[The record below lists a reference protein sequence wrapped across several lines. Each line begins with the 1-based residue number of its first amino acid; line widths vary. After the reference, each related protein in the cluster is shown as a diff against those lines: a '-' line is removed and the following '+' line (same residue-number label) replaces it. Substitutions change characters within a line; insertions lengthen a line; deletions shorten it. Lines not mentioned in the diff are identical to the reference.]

1 MYKKYIK
8 IQIMSL
14 CLFLCLGMMPMI
26 PKVLAAQA
34 LQTENGIVTLHNGNA
49 KIVLQGN
56 EKQTLVG
63 KEFGVYQL
71 FDAQSSKDQESIV
84 YHVNKTYE
92 KALQNVVGKKLS
104 KAPALVSE
112 NEIIATFE
120 KLRTSTKEGN
130 ESAFRYFMEDV
141 QAALSE
147 VHAEPIHIQVKDCIS
162 GSGNVEIKGL
172 AYGYYTVVELTDN
185 QNKHAATSLCM
196 VSTANPNTTIQIKSD
211 YPTIEKK
218 IKEDDNNVGWNDIG
232 DYEIGQTI
240 PYKYTINV
248 PNMSGYKK
256 YYVTFHDKMDDAL
269 NYDKNSFKLE
279 LILEDGTRYNLE
291 KGDDF
296 IIRTALAS
304 LETGKEQLKDGCR
317 FEVQL
322 LDLKAT
328 YERLTSKKDEYK
340 GKIVLTYN
348 ASLNEKAAIH
358 TGRPGFEND
367 VKLTFSNNPNAGH
380 EDEMGETPWDTVV
393 CFTYKIH
400 GTKINNQDKVLEGAK
415 FKLYRDEACLDQVL
429 VSKNEAGYVVRN
441 QGAPET
447 GYEEFIVSG
456 KNGEFIIYGLDQG
469 TYYLKEVEAPA
480 GYRLLES
487 PIKLVLTPT
496 FTENRNAYLKGE
508 GAGVNTLI
516 SLKATADFKTFFD
529 LSFTTS
535 HDDLITDVETGSVN
549 LKVINKVGMQLPVTG
564 SSLTLILVVAGCA
577 CMMIGFYAMN
587 KKKQKSL
594 DTEGYE
600 SQNQE

>member
-1 MYKKYIK
+1 
-8 IQIMSL
+8 
-14 CLFLCLGMMPMI
+14 
-26 PKVLAAQA
+26 
-34 LQTENGIVTLHNGNA
+34 
-49 KIVLQGN
+49 
-56 EKQTLVG
+56 
-63 KEFGVYQL
+63 
-71 FDAQSSKDQESIV
+71 
-84 YHVNKTYE
+84 
-92 KALQNVVGKKLS
+92 
-104 KAPALVSE
+104 
-112 NEIIATFE
+112 
-120 KLRTSTKEGN
+120 
-130 ESAFRYFMEDV
+130 
-141 QAALSE
+141 
-147 VHAEPIHIQVKDCIS
+147 
-162 GSGNVEIKGL
+162 
-172 AYGYYTVVELTDN
+172 
-185 QNKHAATSLCM
+185 
-196 VSTANPNTTIQIKSD
+196 
-211 YPTIEKK
+211 
-218 IKEDDNNVGWNDIG
+218 
-232 DYEIGQTI
+232 
-240 PYKYTINV
+240 
-248 PNMSGYKK
+248 
-256 YYVTFHDKMDDAL
+256 
-269 NYDKNSFKLE
+269 
-279 LILEDGTRYNLE
+279 
-291 KGDDF
+291 
-296 IIRTALAS
+296 
-304 LETGKEQLKDGCR
+304 
-317 FEVQL
+317 
-322 LDLKAT
+322 
-328 YERLTSKKDEYK
+328 
-340 GKIVLTYN
+340 
-348 ASLNEKAAIH
+348 
-358 TGRPGFEND
+358 
-367 VKLTFSNNPNAGH
+367 
-380 EDEMGETPWDTVV
+380 MGETPWDTVV